1 MRENTTI
8 LTNNER
14 EKEREK
20 RDFLSQTG
28 DAVWLEKQ
36 SDELMEFL

>member
-1 MRENTTI
+1 MSERKR
-8 LTNNER
+8 ER
-14 EKEREK
+14 EKS
-20 RDFLSQTG
+20 DFLSQTG